1 MQVEYSE
8 RHHGIARANGFELY
22 GAYAEIEAAK
32 YLKIPVSR
40 LRVLRKTKQI
50 GCIVQS
56 ARSHGYFGYHLV
68 DYFLTREICPDTQ
81 PTPDIKLASTGCPN
95 SRAVPPGAGP
105 GSMPKLDK
113 RDALAS
119 AQRILMKQSSA

>member
-22 GAYAEIEAAK
+22 GAYAEAEAAEH
-32 YLKIPVSR
+32 LKIPVSR
-40 LRVLRKTKQI
+40 LRTLRKSNQI

-68 DYFLTREICPDTQ
+68 DYFLTRERCPDT
-81 PTPDIKLASTGCPN
+81 TPKPDTKLASTGCPN
-95 SRAVPPGAGP
+95 SPVALPGAGP
-105 GSMPKLDK
+105 GSISTLD
-113 RDALAS
+113 RQDALAS
-119 AQRILMKQSSA
+119 AQRILMKPSLV